1 MQPSAAQ
8 DKDGLPVTTGRGGFK
23 NSNPKHPL
31 QERKCLLFLTQ
42 TFFFFPCEYLL
53 HEPRIL
59 FAPKLLNLPGFP
71 FPFGNPRF
79 M

>member
-42 TFFFFPCEYLL
+42 TFFFFFLVSIYYMSLEFSLL
-53 HEPRIL
+53 QSC
-59 FAPKLLNLPGFP
+59 
-71 FPFGNPRF
+71 
-79 M
+79 